1 MGLQFFAAPNC
12 PRSADMASLTNTDI
26 GTASALHSCS
36 SVLTLISSAQPA
48 H

>member
-1 MGLQFFAAPNC
+1 MELQFFAAPSR
-12 PRSADMASLTNTDI
+12 PRSAGMASLTDTDT

-48 H
+48 R